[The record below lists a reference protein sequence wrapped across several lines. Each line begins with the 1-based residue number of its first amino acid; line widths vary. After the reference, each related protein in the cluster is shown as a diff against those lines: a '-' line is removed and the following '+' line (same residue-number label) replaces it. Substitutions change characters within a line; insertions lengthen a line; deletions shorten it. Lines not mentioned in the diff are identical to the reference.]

1 MTTNGPGSADGE
13 RERLFGHR
21 CPNDHLTY
29 PEHTVCPTC
38 GREQTGTVDLTD
50 RTGTVV
56 TWTESVATPS
66 GVRAPNTLAIVEFTV
81 EENTATVLGQTADDV
96 AIGDTVQPVF
106 VDELRNPGASLR
118 AKESQSW
125 GGYRFEP
132 VR

>member
-1 MTTNGPGSADGE
+1 MTVDSSEPVATE
-13 RERLFGHR
+13 QERLLAYR
-21 CPNDHLTY
+21 CPNDHLTN

-38 GREQTGTVDLTD
+38 GKEQTGTVDLTD
-50 RTGTVV
+50 QTATVV

-81 EENTATVLGQTADDV
+81 EGNSVTVLGQTTDDV
-96 AIGDTVQPVF
+96 AIGDTVQPIF
-106 VDELRNPGASLR
+106 VDQLRDPDTSLR

-125 GGYRFEP
+125 AGYRFEP